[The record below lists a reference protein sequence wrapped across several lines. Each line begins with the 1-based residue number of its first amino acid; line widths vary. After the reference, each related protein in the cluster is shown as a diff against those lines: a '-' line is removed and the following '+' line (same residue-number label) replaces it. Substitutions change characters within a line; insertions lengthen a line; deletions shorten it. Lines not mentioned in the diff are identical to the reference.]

1 VLTSLKPELDTL
13 GFGLVAI
20 GSGTPLMAKNF
31 QQEFNFPGDIYVDQ
45 KRAIYEGLGCN
56 RGASYVLNMKALKA
70 LKSTLSEGYSQGKTQ
85 GDALQL
91 GGAFIISKADGILF
105 EHQEQFAGDHVNV
118 EELMNACRQIASGK
132 FLEQTN

>member
-1 VLTSLKPELDTL
+1 VLSSVKPELDSL

-31 QQEFNFPGDIYVDQ
+31 QQEFNFQGDIYVDQ
-45 KRAIYEGLGCN
+45 KRAVYESLGCN

-70 LKSTLSEGYSQGKTQ
+70 IKSIMGEGYSQGKTQ

-91 GGAFIISKADGILF
+91 GGTFVISKTQGILY
-105 EHQEQFAGDHVNV
+105 EHQEQFAGDHVSI
-118 EELMNACRQIASGK
+118 EELMNACRDVASGK
-132 FLEQTN
+132 YNA